1 MTKRKAKTQA
11 SAGTPA
17 SKKAGGATVGNTP
30 SFFYTATKVAKQDCA
45 KDKAAIDKNCKP
57 EKEDDKL
64 KRQKSRNGLL
74 SKIKLPTH
82 GGKSTKPDAQWINDH
97 CEFLMIKPSS
107 PEDMFKELSD
117 IPAKMADDLGTKALE
132 TVKTKAQE
140 KLTTAVEKKLAKMGL
155 KQVAARLGSFLG
167 GPWTGVAVNIAMTA
181 DGANDLKNAV
191 EEFPD
196 LKNEFEQAKQQLEA
210 AEKKITEFTKEFDK
224 YKDPTKAS
232 GFNEQAMVSDMMHG
246 AAEMNPCIRARRCSL
261 VPYNQTEN
269 PAAKNG
275 KGCCPGQSGHHV
287 LPSSMFKDC
296 PDYKE
301 AQAPTICVE
310 GTTNSHGS
318 HGLIHG
324 KLGEKLG
331 DLMYV
336 GGKKIPPGAPIMKKD
351 AIDAGAKSVDD
362 AFPLSKCD
370 ARCIKAQ
377 LSAFYDKLN
386 CTAKNAS
393 GETKKKQSP
402 SIPNSTKD

>member
-1 MTKRKAKTQA
+1 M
-11 SAGTPA
+11 
-17 SKKAGGATVGNTP
+17 SKKPAKPKKSGATVGNTP
-30 SFFYTATKVAKQDCA
+30 AKPYTDTFNKSTDCA
-45 KDKAAIDKNCKP
+45 KDKAAIDKSCKP
-57 EKEDDKL
+57 EAEEDKL
-64 KRQKSRNGLL
+64 KRQKSKNSLL

-107 PEDMFKELSD
+107 PEEMFKELSG
-117 IPAKMADDLGTKALE
+117 IPAKMADELGTKALE
-132 TVKTKAQE
+132 AVKNKAQE
-140 KLTTAVEKKLAKMGL
+140 KLTDAVEKKLAKMGL
-155 KQVAARLGSFLG
+155 KQVAARVGSFLG
-167 GPWTGVAVNIAMTA
+167 GPWTGIAVNVAMTA
-181 DGANDLKNAV
+181 DGANDIKNAV
-191 EEFPD
+191 KEFPD
-196 LKNEFEQAKQQLEA
+196 LTNEIEQAKQQLEV
-210 AEKKITEFTKEFDK
+210 AEKKIAEFTKEFDK

-269 PAAKNG
+269 PAAANG

-296 PDYKE
+296 PEYKAAE
-301 AQAPTICVE
+301 APTICVE

-324 KLGEKLG
+324 MLGANLG
-331 DLMYV
+331 DLMYK
-336 GGKKIPPGAPIMKKD
+336 GGKQIPPGAPIMKKD
-351 AIDAGAKSVDD
+351 AIEAGAKSVED

-370 ARCIKAQ
+370 TRCIKAQ

-386 CTAKNAS
+386 CVAKNAS
-393 GETKKKQSP
+393 GETKKAP
-402 SIPNSTKD
+402 TAPIPKTKD